1 MNPRIPKVNR
11 LLQKEIAA
19 ILLQELDL
27 PEGVLVTV
35 TRVEASGNLQEARV
49 YISVMPEVRNEEVM
63 LGLGREIFGIQQAL
77 NKKLLMRPVPRI
89 RWAVETKTSEAQR
102 IEELL
107 EKTREEK

>member
-1 MNPRIPKVNR
+1 MNPRIPKVNQ
-11 LLQKEIAA
+11 LLQEELGA
-19 ILLQELDL
+19 ILLRELEL

-49 YISVMPEVRNEEVM
+49 YISVMPEARNEEVM
-63 LGLGREIFGIQQAL
+63 LGLRREIFGIQQAL
-77 NKKLLMRPVPRI
+77 NKRLRMRPVPRI

-107 EKTREEK
+107 EEVKKKE